1 MPKSKIEAEF
11 VKATKI
17 DPDDYKKRQ
26 DFFVAIVE
34 KVNGFKDSQWDKL
47 SEAAQDWINA
57 AVKKVKAKK
66 SVAEF
71 ADVGSVPA
79 DDDEDEDDKPKKKK
93 KAAEADDDEEESSDD
108 DSESD
113 DDESSDDDD
122 EEEEKPKKK
131 KKKAEED
138 DDEDEEEE
146 KPKKKKKKPA
156 DDDDDDESEDDD
168 EKPAKKKKKKAD
180 DDDDEDEDDKPA
192 KKKKKKADD
201 DDDEDED
208 EDKPAK
214 KKKADKVEAKPTGVK
229 VAIKTAIIND
239 PEITVDALIK
249 KLGKGGAPVSKVT
262 VSNVRAEFRHT
273 LKVLKELGKLKGV
286 EI

>member
-79 DDDEDEDDKPKKKK
+79 DDDEDEDD
-93 KAAEADDDEEESSDD
+93 
-108 DSESD
+108 
-113 DDESSDDDD
+113 
-122 EEEEKPKKK
+122 KPKKK